1 MVPDGSSGRIGMAC
15 VELHIQLGPHEAA
28 VAEPQVR
35 LANDN
40 TERDQELFEQ
50 SVERELTDDEA

>member
-1 MVPDGSSGRIGMAC
+1 MAC